1 MIKLLG
7 KLAYL
12 RIYVNFEIIM
22 KSSKISYLH
31 VFKKSIALVAV
42 IVLSHAALAVDGIII
57 KSKST
62 QNTPA
67 APLLPLEGEGSARKV
82 VPEPPHLREVL
93 LLLPR
98 AAGAGAAAAAAALDE
113 GPSLLVKWLGLS
125 LKVEVFFLLSL
136 SR

>member
-12 RIYVNFEIIM
+12 RIYVNFELIM

-57 KSKST
+57 KSKSSKASFSNMKKNLT
-62 QNTPA
+62 LNLNAGFTYSSNRSFGFKKVGKENIFNSVISYQKGNITYMIPYKNKGMLQRFKTPQK
-67 APLLPLEGEGSARKV
+67 PQ
-82 VPEPPHLREVL
+82 H
-93 LLLPR
+93 
-98 AAGAGAAAAAAALDE
+98 
-113 GPSLLVKWLGLS
+113 
-125 LKVEVFFLLSL
+125 
-136 SR
+136 